1 MSNLIDEVEARH
13 KRKTPLGSFQ
23 VGDTVDVHVQIREGE
38 KERVQIFTGTVIKI
52 QGGNSITATFT
63 VRRIVAGEGVE
74 RTFPFHSP
82 VILKAEVRRKG
93 KVRRSRL
100 YYLRDRIGK
109 ATRVKER
116 RGDDPR
122 LAAAAAKEA
131 AANQPAEE
139 PQEEAPVDEA
149 EGPQG
154 EESSEAAA
162 GVN

>member
-1 MSNLIDEVEARH
+1 MSDLINEIEARH
-13 KRKTPLGSFQ
+13 KRETPLGTFQ

-38 KERVQIFTGTVIKI
+38 KERVQIFTGTVMKI

-82 VILKAEVRRKG
+82 VILKVEVRRKG
-93 KVRRSRL
+93 KVRRSKL
-100 YYLRDRIGK
+100 FYLRDRVGK

-131 AANQPAEE
+131 AASKPAEE
-139 PQEEAPVDEA
+139 PKEEVAADEA
-149 EGPQG
+149 EEPQG